1 MKQWFAEMKNF
12 LCLWLGQTASQLGS
26 RMTSLALVIYSFT
39 EEGTVM
45 SVALLSLSAYLPEIL
60 FTFLGGSVADRW
72 NRKMLMLSSDL
83 IAALGTLTI
92 LVLYRLNLL
101 VTWHVYAVN
110 LVVGMMNAFQA
121 PAANAALSQ
130 IVPPRHYARASAL
143 QSLSN
148 ALNTMAAPALAAAV
162 VGFGGL
168 EWVLAIDLDTF
179 AFCTLI
185 LLFFVR
191 IPAIEHLSEK
201 AARGGTVEG
210 FRFLRNECPALLRL
224 ILFFSVVNLLAS
236 MSGNGLMPAMVLAR
250 TGGDELSMGLV
261 SSCIGLGALL
271 GSIAATLLP
280 RPKHPLRIVF
290 LCTAFSFALC
300 DLLWGLGRS
309 VPVWAFAAAAGN
321 FPLPMLNAN
330 LTAVMRSQIP
340 ADRQGRVFAAQ
351 GTLQF
356 CSIPLGY
363 LLGGLLCDYVTEPLM
378 QSSGWFAR
386 MFTPLTG
393 SGSGAGIAVLFL
405 LTGICGTLLS
415 LAQLRKR
422 EYDSLEK
429 T

>member
-1 MKQWFAEMKNF
+1 MKKWFSEMRNF
-12 LCLWLGQTASQLGS
+12 LFLWLGQTASQLGS
-26 RMTSLALVIYSFT
+26 RMTSLALVIYSFSS
-39 EEGTVM
+39 EGTVM
-45 SVALLSLSAYLPEIL
+45 SIALLSLSAYLPEIL

-72 NRKMLMLSSDL
+72 NRKTLMLASDV
-83 IAALGTLTI
+83 IAALGTLAI
-92 LVLYRLNLL
+92 LVLYRLELL

-130 IVPPRHYARASAL
+130 IIPPKHYARASAM
-143 QSLSN
+143 QSFSN

-168 EWVLAIDLDTF
+168 EWVLALDLFTF
-179 AFCTLI
+179 ALCTLT
-185 LLFFVR
+185 LVLFVR
-191 IPAIEHLSEK
+191 IPAAKHTSEK
-201 AARGGTVEG
+201 NLRGGTMEG
-210 FRFLRNECPALLRL
+210 FRFLRHERPALLRL

-280 RPKHPLRIVF
+280 RPKHPLRVVF

-300 DLLWGLGRS
+300 DLLWGAGRS
-309 VPVWAFAAAAGN
+309 VSVWAFAAAAGN

-340 ADRQGRVFAAQ
+340 ADRQGR
-351 GTLQF
+351 
-356 CSIPLGY
+356 
-363 LLGGLLCDYVTEPLM
+363 
-378 QSSGWFAR
+378 
-386 MFTPLTG
+386 
-393 SGSGAGIAVLFL
+393 AGHFAVLL
-405 LTGICGTLLS
+405 HSLGLS
-415 LAQLRKR
+415 AGRAYVRSPDRTADAVRRLVCPHLHAACRHR
-422 EYDSLEK
+422 
-429 T
+429 

>member
-1 MKQWFAEMKNF
+1 MEKWFSEMKNF
-12 LCLWLGQTASQLGS
+12 LFLWLGQTVSQLGS
-26 RMTSLALVIYSFT
+26 RMTSLALVIYSFSA
-39 EEGTVM
+39 EGTVM

-72 NRKMLMLSSDL
+72 NRKTLMLASDV
-83 IAALGTLTI
+83 IAALGTLAI
-92 LVLYRLNLL
+92 LVLYRLEWL
-101 VTWHVYAVN
+101 VTWHVYVVN

-130 IVPPRHYARASAL
+130 IIPPKHYARASAL

-168 EWVLAIDLDTF
+168 EWVLALDLLSF
-179 AFCTLI
+179 ALCTAI
-185 LLFFVR
+185 LLFCVH
-191 IPAIEHLSEK
+191 IPVLERTSAK
-201 AARGGTVEG
+201 TARGGTMEG
-210 FRFLRNECPALLRL
+210 FRFLRNERPALLRL

-271 GSIAATLLP
+271 GSIAATLLR
-280 RPKHPLRIVF
+280 RPKHPLRVVF

-300 DLLWGLGRS
+300 DLLWGVGRS

-330 LTAVMRSQIP
+330 LTSVMRSQIP

-363 LLGGLLCDYVTEPLM
+363 LLGGLLCDYVTGPLM
-378 QSSGWFAR
+378 QSGGRFAR
-386 MFTPLTG
+386 IFTPLTG
-393 SGSGAGIAVLFL
+393 AGEGSGIAALFL
-405 LTGICGTLLS
+405 LTGLSGTLLS
-415 LAQLRKR
+415 LWQLRQR
-422 EYDSLEK
+422 EYDSLE